1 MFAAALVLIAI
12 GVLGLFI
19 FPWGGIVAGLVGLVL
34 LGLFLLG
41 VGKRATESG

>member
-1 MFAAALVLIAI
+1 MFAAALVLIVI
-12 GVLGLFI
+12 GVLGLFV

-41 VGKRATESG
+41 VGKRAADTP